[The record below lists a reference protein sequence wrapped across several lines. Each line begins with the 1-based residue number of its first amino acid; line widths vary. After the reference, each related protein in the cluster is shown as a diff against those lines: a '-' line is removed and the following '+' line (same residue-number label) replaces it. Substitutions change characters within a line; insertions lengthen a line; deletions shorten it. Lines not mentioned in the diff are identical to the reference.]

1 MAKPVG
7 YDNTIKPT
15 DGIYLELYDAKTV
28 ARSATNGE
36 SWRDDTQNNI
46 LSVSVTLDGAERTQA
61 EINRTANHEAGHTA
75 SLYHP
80 WGLKPD
86 VADIKQGSPKVKD
99 ETLLNNVMNSG
110 GNDEPKL
117 RSTTGTKLTHGQRK
131 KVSNTITKQHKKP
144 LNVYNKNY
152 HHCNCNGL
160 LFCVKFFCLCSEHT
174 FYKRSKYF
182 VR

>member
-1 MAKPVG
+1 MEYIWSYMMQKQWLDLPPMVNRG
-7 YDNTIKPT
+7 GMTLKI
-15 DGIYLELYDAKTV
+15 IF
-28 ARSATNGE
+28 
-36 SWRDDTQNNI
+36 

-160 LFCVKFFCLCSEHT
+160 LFCVKFFC
-174 FYKRSKYF
+174 
-182 VR
+182 